1 MSTTSPATSEGKK
14 PKKLLSL
21 ASRVRRYPRS
31 KWPLLALVV
40 RADEQTIMTRA
51 DLAAHF
57 QAADLEPTARE
68 CMARKVAPG
77 HVLVWLELD
86 IPEGATSG
94 FHVVKV
100 GQ

>member
-1 MSTTSPATSEGKK
+1 MSLAPHKTSEAS
-14 PKKLLSL
+14 PKRLSPL
-21 ASRVRRYPRS
+21 ARRVRRYPRA

-40 RADEQTIMTRA
+40 RADEQIIMTRA

-57 QAADLEPTARE
+57 KAADLEATARE
-68 CMARKVAPG
+68 CMSRKVAPG

-86 IPEGATSG
+86 VEGLGTSG
-94 FHVVKV
+94 FYVVKV

>member
-1 MSTTSPATSEGKK
+1 MSTTNATTKGEAK
-14 PKKLLSL
+14 PKKLASL
-21 ASRVRRYPRS
+21 ASKVRRYPRS

-40 RADEQTIMTRA
+40 RADEQTIVTRA
-51 DLAAHF
+51 DLSAHF
-57 QAADLEPTARE
+57 RAADLEPTARE
-68 CMARKVAPG
+68 CLARKVAPG